1 MPERRWTDADRELAG
16 DALFGYLYRLG
27 LDPQITRPYA
37 AVEAVLDALTAAG
50 WRPGAGA
57 ALDKHLEL
65 HAARVR
71 RETAE
76 AIAAAIEASTDSGHY
91 VGWRTLH
98 AAIARGHAATPT
110 EETTDA

>member
-1 MPERRWTDADRELAG
+1 MTTTDRRRSDADRELVAG
-16 DALFGYLYRLG
+16 V
-27 LDPQITRPYA
+27 LDRQPTDPDGICTQPLETIA
-37 AVEAVLDALTAAG
+37 DDVLDALTAAG

-98 AAIARGHAATPT
+98 AAIARATLTGEDHPQ
-110 EETTDA
+110 